1 MYTIAFMESLMNK
14 NMDKKYQVFVSS
26 TFEDL
31 KNERAKVIEILLNKN
46 CIPVGMEYFPAADDK
61 QMTIIKNLIDECDY
75 YVLILGGRYGSVDP
89 LSGKSYTQL
98 EYEYAQEKGIPIS
111 VFFRENK
118 DQLFHHQ
125 VEISNPEKLVAF
137 EKEVKH
143 NRMCR
148 PWNNAHELAG
158 LVSISLDYQIKN
170 HPRSGWIKAD
180 KISSEEA
187 NRTILRLEEEN
198 KHLRTQ
204 IKFLSTS
211 IPKGT
216 ENYMQGDDV
225 FIIHYKLPLSP
236 FSWPEE
242 FKDYTI
248 EKTWNE
254 IFLSICTLL
263 LKPVVED
270 TIKAQIEKT
279 FLPEYADIDTN
290 DFQTIIIQL
299 MALKLINTDIVK
311 SDYDGAYTYWVL
323 TSYGRTVMT
332 RLKAIKKRK

>member
-1 MYTIAFMESLMNK
+1 ME
-14 NMDKKYQVFVSS
+14 KKYQVFISS

-31 KNERAKVIEILLNKN
+31 KDEREKVIEILLNKN
-46 CIPVGMEYFPAADDK
+46 CIPVGMEYFPAADDE
-61 QMTIIKNLIDECDY
+61 QMTMIKRLINECDY
-75 YVLILGGRYGSVDP
+75 YVLILGGRYGSVEP

-111 VFFRENK
+111 VFYRENK
-118 DQLFHHQ
+118 DQLLYNQ
-125 VEISNPEKLVAF
+125 VEIKNPEKFDAF

-143 NRMCR
+143 NRMCK
-148 PWNNAHELAG
+148 PWNNADELAG

-170 HPRSGWIKAD
+170 HPRPGWIKAD
-180 KISSEEA
+180 NISSEEA
-187 NRTILRLEEEN
+187 NSTILKLEEEN
-198 KHLRTQ
+198 RYLRTQ
-204 IKFLSTS
+204 ARFLSTS

-216 ENYMQGDDV
+216 ENYMQGEDV

-236 FSWPEE
+236 FSLPEE
-242 FKDYTI
+242 LKNYTI

-270 TIKAQIEKT
+270 AIKAQIEKT
-279 FLPEYADIDTN
+279 FLPEYADIDTA

-311 SDYDGAYTYWVL
+311 SNYDGAYTYWVL

-332 RLKAIKKRK
+332 RLKAIKKQK